1 MIGNI
6 KGMLKGVHHGVSPKH
21 LQRYLTEFCY
31 RFNRRFIEK
40 SMFINLIRSCIY
52 TETITFAE
60 LKL

>member
-1 MIGNI
+1 MF
-6 KGMLKGVHHGVSPKH
+6 KGVHHGVSSKH

-40 SMFINLIRSCIY
+40 SMFINLIRSCVF